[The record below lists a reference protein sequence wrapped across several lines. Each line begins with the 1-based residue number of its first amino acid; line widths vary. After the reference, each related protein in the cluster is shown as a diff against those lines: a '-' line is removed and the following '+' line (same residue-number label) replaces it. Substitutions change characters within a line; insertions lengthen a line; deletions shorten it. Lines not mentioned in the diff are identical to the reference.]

1 MMVAANGNG
10 AVQKNYV
17 AAHLSQRK
25 PKRNQPAINRLVPG
39 EIIFLEP
46 TCAGGEQLFARCK
59 HSSKMQINLL
69 TTCLFESMFAELKS
83 ASSQAGNKS
92 KGKT

>member
-25 PKRNQPAINRLVPG
+25 PKRNQPAINRFVPG

-59 HSSKMQINLL
+59 HSSKMQIILRL
-69 TTCLFESMFAELKS
+69 
-83 ASSQAGNKS
+83 
-92 KGKT
+92 